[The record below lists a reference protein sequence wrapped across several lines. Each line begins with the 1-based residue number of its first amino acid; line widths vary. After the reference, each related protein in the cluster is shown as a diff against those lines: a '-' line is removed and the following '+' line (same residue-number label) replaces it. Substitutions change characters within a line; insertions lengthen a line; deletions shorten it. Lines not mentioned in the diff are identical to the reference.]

1 MDASE
6 LKSRGFIEEWMDL
19 RGRCLPVFKA
29 GEGPGIVLI
38 HEMPGITPE
47 VAEFAQFLVGKEFTV
62 WMPYLFA
69 REPGP
74 TGSLDGWGPALRV
87 CVSGQLML
95 LSTGRTSPLTDWL
108 RALGRRLHE
117 ERPGPGVGV
126 IGMCFSGGFALAT
139 VIEPAVLAPVM
150 SQPALPFA
158 VTPLRRRAFGLSP
171 SDAITAGRRIDR
183 DGLCV
188 LGLRFEKDWLAPKA
202 RFKKLENML
211 KKKFRPV
218 VIPSGRRTGIS
229 RWAHSVLTR
238 ERICHPHN
246 EGIQKAVQ
254 TLLDYLDERLRSAV
268 PLTRPVKD
276 RVSGSPASPGPS
288 GSSPR

>member
-1 MDASE
+1 MNASE
-6 LKSRGFIEEWMDL
+6 LKERGFTEEWMDL
-19 RGRCLPVFKA
+19 RGRCLPVYKA

-38 HEMPGITPE
+38 HEMPGITPQ
-47 VAEFAQFLVGKEFTV
+47 VVDFAQFLVDNGFTV

-74 TGSLDGWGPALRV
+74 TGSLNGWGPALRI

-108 RALGRRLHE
+108 RALARHLHQK
-117 ERPGPGVGV
+117 RPGPGVGV

-150 SQPALPFA
+150 SQPALPFP
-158 VTPLRRRAFGLSP
+158 VSPLRRRAFGLSP
-171 SDAITAGRRIDR
+171 SDAIAAGRRIDR

-188 LGLRFEKDWLAPKA
+188 LGLRFKKDLVVPAA
-202 RFKKLENML
+202 RFERLRQML
-211 KKKFRPV
+211 KGHFLCCE
-218 VIPSGRRTGIS
+218 IPSGRGTGIS

-238 ERICHPHN
+238 ERTCHPQN
-246 EGIQKAVQ
+246 KGIQEAVD
-254 TLLDYLDERLRSAV
+254 TLLRFLDERLRRA
-268 PLTRPVKD
+268 PPITPPVKG
-276 RVSGSPASPGPS
+276 RGSGSPASPAPA
-288 GSSPR
+288 